1 MYYSIYKLME
11 RAGLKDTV
19 ETIFI
24 AFFFKFSHSF
34 NKLKTYYLDFENFK
48 FRGQFEPFISL
59 V

>member
-24 AFFFKFSHSF
+24 AFFFNFPIPLTSWKHITFILKILSF
-34 NKLKTYYLDFENFK
+34 VV
-48 FRGQFEPFISL
+48 SL
-59 V
+59 NLLFP